1 MKKII
6 ASIFVIY
13 MVLFFLEIS
22 FNYFKT
28 HHNIEYEVNEIL
40 IKEDYRGNTK
50 NEENNYYIELNT
62 KENTFYI
69 QTYTNFNKEKKII
82 KEIKYFKN
90 NKYECLL
97 PIFKKD
103 KILTDL
109 ICIENNIQKNYSTFQ
124 DDEID
129 SFLESTPYN
138 KENRIN
144 NTNQKIVK
152 GLSTFYVNNLP
163 DNNYLAFNYYKGL
176 KIADKTSLTEIE
188 LFKNDVYNQKIKTFY
203 ENKYLVFDYNN
214 KYNSNEL
221 ILVDLKTKD
230 KKTIGSNN
238 IIKSDSYIQGALNN
252 AVYLFDKDNKIQ
264 YQIDLKEKTITRIGN
279 VNSGIKYYDGLWQN
293 ISAYDAVKEEK
304 IFKDYEQTDEYV
316 MIKNIRG
323 NKYGTTIYVK
333 EVNGKYEVYESYRN
347 NKTLIYLFETT
358 EYQSLNFVKE
368 NIYYK
373 DDKYIKVYSNITG
386 SKTLIKDSEL
396 QNNNITIYAG
406 EG

>member
-13 MVLFFLEIS
+13 MFLFFLELT
-22 FNYFKT
+22 FNYFKK
-28 HHNIEYEVNEIL
+28 HHNVEYEVNEVL

-50 NEENNYYIELNT
+50 NEENNYYIELIT

-90 NKYECLL
+90 NKYECIL
-97 PIFKKD
+97 PIFKKN

-109 ICIENNIQKNYSTFQ
+109 ICIENKTQKNYSTFQ

-129 SFLESTPYN
+129 AFLENTPYN
-138 KENRIN
+138 KENSID
-144 NTNQKIVK
+144 NTTQKIVK

-163 DNNYLAFNYYKGL
+163 NNNYLAFNYYKGL

-203 ENKYLVFDYNN
+203 ENKYLIFDYNN
-214 KYNSNEL
+214 KYQSNEL

-230 KKTIGSNN
+230 KKIIGSNN
-238 IIKSDSYIQGALNN
+238 IIKNDSYIQGALSN

-264 YQIDLKEKTITRIGN
+264 YQIDLKERTITRIGN
-279 VNSGIKYYDGLWQN
+279 VYSGINYYDKKWQN
-293 ISAYDAVKEEK
+293 ISAYDASKEEK

-347 NKTLIYLFETT
+347 NEKLIYLFATT
-358 EYQSLNFVKE
+358 DYQSLNFVKE

-373 DDKYIKVYSNITG
+373 DDKYIKLYSNITG
-386 SKTLIKDSEL
+386 IKTLIKDSEL
-396 QNNNITIYAG
+396 QNKNITIYAG
-406 EG
+406 EV